1 MYLYGFYQVSSP
13 IGHTQTKKKKKEMLE
28 RSDIKATSFPRLF
41 SRRLFAV
48 YKGSLLWPKIKNKN
62 VKMLKCGKALG
73 KGLDRKADRRLT
85 KGHLFPVFKVSAT
98 SDS

>member
-1 MYLYGFYQVSSP
+1 MNLYGFYQVSSP
-13 IGHTQTKKKKKEMLE
+13 IGHTRTENKQKEMLE

-41 SRRLFAV
+41 SCRLFAI
-48 YKGSLLWPKIKNKN
+48 YKGSVFWQKIKIKN

-73 KGLDRKADRRLT
+73 KGLDSKADRRLR
-85 KGHLFPVFKVSAT
+85 KGHLLLVFKLSAT